1 VQIIPESTMA
11 TEGISSSTPVSA
23 PPRANANNRAQEVRA
38 EQQRVQD
45 EQAQREAQARQAAER
60 EARQREP
67 VVNTQGQT
75 TGRLLN
81 VQA

>member
-1 VQIIPESTMA
+1 MA

-23 PPRANANNRAQEVRA
+23 PPRANTANRAQEFRA
-38 EQQRVQD
+38 EQQRVQN
-45 EQAQREAQARQAAER
+45 EQAQRESQASQAAER

-75 TGRLLN
+75 TGRLVN
-81 VQA
+81 EKA

>member
-1 VQIIPESTMA
+1 MA

-23 PPRANANNRAQEVRA
+23 PPRPSAADNRRVEEARVER
-38 EQQRVQD
+38 ERVQQ
-45 EQAQREAQARQAAER
+45 EQTQNEARQAQ

-75 TGRLLN
+75 TGRIVN
-81 VQA
+81 TTA